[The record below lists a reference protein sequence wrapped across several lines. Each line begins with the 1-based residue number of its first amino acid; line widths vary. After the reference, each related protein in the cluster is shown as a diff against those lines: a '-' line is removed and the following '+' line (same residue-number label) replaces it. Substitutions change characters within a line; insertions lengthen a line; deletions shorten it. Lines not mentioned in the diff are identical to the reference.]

1 MASPSQ
7 TESPRANEDSETA
20 TVMPSSST
28 QQTGET
34 EGTQSGSQQDK
45 TEETDKKWRINAS
58 EVWDHFTKI
67 GDGKRAVCNYCANS
81 YASDPK
87 KNGTST
93 MKGHM
98 LNCTKGPYYTECNK
112 DKKLLAF
119 YKKQKHGEEEVCSN
133 ELVAVHWTKKGFRK
147 ALAKYIVIDELPFRH
162 VEGEGLG
169 SPLGT

>member
-45 TEETDKKWRINAS
+45 TEETDKKRRINAS

-67 GDGKRAVCNYCANS
+67 GDGKRAVCNYCTNS
-81 YASDPK
+81 YTSDP
-87 KNGTST
+87 N
-93 MKGHM
+93 
-98 LNCTKGPYYTECNK
+98 
-112 DKKLLAF
+112 
-119 YKKQKHGEEEVCSN
+119 
-133 ELVAVHWTKKGFRK
+133 KKGRQ
-147 ALAKYIVIDELPFRH
+147 L
-162 VEGEGLG
+162 
-169 SPLGT
+169 